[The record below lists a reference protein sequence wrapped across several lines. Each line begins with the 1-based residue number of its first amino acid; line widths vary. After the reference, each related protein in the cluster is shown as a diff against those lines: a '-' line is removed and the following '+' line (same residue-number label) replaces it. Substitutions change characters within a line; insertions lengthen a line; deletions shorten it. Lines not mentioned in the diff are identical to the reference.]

1 MFLRVGDVTLH
12 ALSFGDGPRTF
23 LCVGGWTGSW
33 EVWEEPVAQLSA
45 SGWRCVAYDH
55 RGAGESPVDPA
66 RISVQHMIDDVAAVM
81 DAVGIERCVLA
92 GESQGGAIAQYA
104 AARWPERFT
113 GLVLAAPAPAR
124 RRESTG
130 GNAFADAC
138 RADYPATVAN
148 FVAACFPEPDC
159 EHVKRWAT
167 NVLLRAE
174 PDQAA
179 RIIEM
184 WADETVPELAAHAI
198 TAPTLVLHGT
208 ADAIVP
214 IDESRQLAARL
225 PDVELLEFEGS
236 GHVPTMTRPDE
247 VVAAIQRRFAS

>member
-1 MFLRVGDVTLH
+1 VFLQIGDVKLH
-12 ALSFGDGPRTF
+12 ALSFGEGARTF

-33 EVWEEPVAQLSA
+33 EVWEEPLAQLSA

-55 RGAGESPVDPA
+55 RGAGESPVDPR
-66 RISVQHMIDDVAAVM
+66 RISVRHMIDDVAAVM
-81 DAVGIERCVLA
+81 DAVGIEQCVLA

-104 AARWPERFT
+104 AARWPERFI
-113 GLVLAAPAPAR
+113 GLVLTAPAPAR
-124 RRESTG
+124 RREATG

-138 RADYPATVAN
+138 RTDYPATVEG

-159 EHVKRWAT
+159 EHVKRWAK

-174 PDQAA
+174 PEQAA
-179 RIIEM
+179 RIVEM
-184 WADETVPELAAHAI
+184 WRDEAVPDLDARAITVP
-198 TAPTLVLHGT
+198 TLIIHGT

-214 IDESRQLAARL
+214 IDESRELAARL
-225 PDVELLEFEGS
+225 PDVELLEFEGT

-247 VVAAIQRRFAS
+247 VVAAIQRRFAP

>member
-1 MFLRVGDVTLH
+1 VFLRIGDVKLH
-12 ALSFGDGPRTF
+12 ALSFGEGPRTF

-33 EVWEEPVAQLSA
+33 EVWEEPLAQLSA

-55 RGAGESPVDPA
+55 RGAGESPVDPSQ
-66 RISVQHMIDDVAAVM
+66 ISVQHMIDDVAAVM
-81 DAVGIERCVLA
+81 DAVGIEECVLA

-104 AARWPERFT
+104 AARWPERFV

-124 RRESTG
+124 RRKETG
-130 GNAFADAC
+130 GSAFADAC
-138 RADYPATVAN
+138 RADYPATVEQ

-159 EHVKRWAT
+159 AHVKRWAK

-174 PDQAA
+174 PEQAA
-179 RIIEM
+179 RIVEM
-184 WADETVPELAAHAI
+184 WCDETVPELDAPAI
-198 TAPTLVLHGT
+198 TVPTLILHGT

-214 IDESRQLAARL
+214 IDESRELAARL